1 VAAGLA
7 GCNKPEATGPATT
20 GFDAIT
26 TACTQFL
33 AARQPHV
40 LPGAA
45 GDWTLTGYSPAL
57 VQPEVTRTESTVT
70 PYVGKLVIKDN
81 EAQAHAPTQ
90 AAAQAITLTPAHLLS
105 NRTHTFI
112 YRFDGQRWQWANGSR
127 TTKAPS
133 QSDTTVP
140 LERAELAAPG
150 SDFAACL
157 PQ

>member
-1 VAAGLA
+1 MTQPPIRPCALLQLAAAAAVAAGLA

-20 GFDAIT
+20 SFDAIT

-81 EAQAHAPTQ
+81 EAQAHAPTE
-90 AAAQAITLTPAHLLS
+90 AAAQAI
-105 NRTHTFI
+105 
-112 YRFDGQRWQWANGSR
+112 
-127 TTKAPS
+127 
-133 QSDTTVP
+133 
-140 LERAELAAPG
+140 ERAVAETLADGYLTGDLLQGKSGKHPVQSTSDMG
-150 SDFAACL
+150 SQIAARIREI
-157 PQ
+157 